1 MIQRMINTEKGKELF
16 EGWEETLIWSCL
28 QGVMGEVYADDVRN
42 PASAMAILGD
52 FVFFAGEP
60 DEEMI
65 LYKPDWCHN
74 EFIIMVPQNDAWATL
89 IEKHYQEKAKKV
101 SRYAIKKEPDVFD
114 KEKLERIVASL
125 PEEYELRLIDR
136 EIYEIC
142 QKMEWSRFWVALYRD
157 YEVFQKLGL
166 GVAIL
171 KDGEL
176 VAGASSYSS
185 YKEGIEIEIDTN
197 EPYRRKGLATVCG
210 ARLILECLERNL
222 YPSWDAQNLWSVALA
237 KKLGYHYS
245 HSYTAYEIRGY

>member
-16 EGWEETLIWSCL
+16 EGWEETLIWSCM
-28 QGVMGEVYADDVRN
+28 QGVMGEIYADDALN

-157 YEVFQKLGL
+157 YEEFQKLGL

>member
-74 EFIIMVPQNDAWATL
+74 EFIIMVPQNDAWAAL

-101 SRYAIKKEPDVFD
+101 SRYAIKRETDAFD
-114 KEKLERIVASL
+114 KEKLKRIVASL

-157 YEVFQKLGL
+157 YEEFQKLGL

-210 ARLILECLERNL
+210 ARLILECLER
-222 YPSWDAQNLWSVALA
+222 
-237 KKLGYHYS
+237 K
-245 HSYTAYEIRGY
+245 

>member
-74 EFIIMVPQNDAWATL
+74 EFIIMVPQNDAWAAL

-101 SRYAIKKEPDVFD
+101 SRYAIKKETDAFD
-114 KEKLERIVASL
+114 KEKLKRIVASL

-157 YEVFQKLGL
+157 YEEFQKLGL

-197 EPYRRKGLATVCG
+197 EP
-210 ARLILECLERNL
+210 
-222 YPSWDAQNLWSVALA
+222 
-237 KKLGYHYS
+237 
-245 HSYTAYEIRGY
+245 